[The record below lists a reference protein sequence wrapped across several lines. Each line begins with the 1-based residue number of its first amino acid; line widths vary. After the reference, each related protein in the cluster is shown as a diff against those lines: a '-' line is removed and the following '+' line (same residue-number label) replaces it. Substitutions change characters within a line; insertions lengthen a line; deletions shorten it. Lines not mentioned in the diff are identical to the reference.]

1 MDKKNNNAMVP
12 RLRFPGFSG
21 AWEQRKLGKISD
33 VLDGDRGN
41 NYPNGNDLDEKGHTL
56 FLSAANVTKNGFVF
70 VTNRY
75 ITEEKSNSM
84 GNGKLFLDDIVLTSR
99 GSIGNIA
106 WYTKTIQQ
114 QVPFARV
121 NSGML
126 TLRFKNIAI
135 PCFVAQFL
143 KSPLGKKQIDLIS
156 FGSAQPQLT
165 KKDVL
170 NYIVSYP
177 SDIEEQQQIGNF
189 LMQFDALIMLNQT
202 KLNHLKDRKTAL
214 LQQLFP
220 KNGESVPRLRFP
232 GFTDAWEQRKLG
244 ELASV
249 SMNRRVFKEQTNESG
264 DVPFFKIGT
273 FGSTPDAFISR
284 ELFEQYK
291 GKYPYP
297 KVGDILISASGSIGR
312 TVEYTGKD
320 EYFQDSNIVWL
331 SHDGRIDNTFLK
343 CFYDVVKW
351 AGIEGSTIKRLYN
364 DNILNTEIRLPS
376 VDEQRQIGTYFK
388 NLDNLITLHQRKL
401 NHLKDRKKALLQQ
414 LFI

>member
-12 RLRFPGFSG
+12 RLRFPGFTD
-21 AWEQRKLGKISD
+21 AWEQRKISQLANLNYGGGTPPTIKEEYWHGVIPWIQSSDITKDD
-33 VLDGDRGN
+33 VLNVSPKKFISQDAVNHSATKIVPANSIAVITRVGVGKLAFMPFSYTTSQDFLSLSKLNVDGHFAVYSLYRKLQ
-41 NYPNGNDLDEKGHTL
+41 NDLNIVQGTSIKGI
-56 FLSAANVTKNGFVF
+56 TKG
-70 VTNRY
+70 
-75 ITEEKSNSM
+75 ELLAKE
-84 GNGKLFLDDIVLTSR
+84 
-99 GSIGNIA
+99 
-106 WYTKTIQQ
+106 
-114 QVPFARV
+114 
-121 NSGML
+121 
-126 TLRFKNIAI
+126 IAI
-135 PCFVAQFL
+135 PE
-143 KSPLGKKQIDLIS
+143 IR
-156 FGSAQPQLT
+156 
-165 KKDVL
+165 
-170 NYIVSYP
+170 
-177 SDIEEQQQIGNF
+177 EQNQIGAFFKDLNN
-189 LMQFDALIMLNQT
+189 LITLHQR
-202 KLNHLKDRKTAL
+202 KLNHLKDRKKAL